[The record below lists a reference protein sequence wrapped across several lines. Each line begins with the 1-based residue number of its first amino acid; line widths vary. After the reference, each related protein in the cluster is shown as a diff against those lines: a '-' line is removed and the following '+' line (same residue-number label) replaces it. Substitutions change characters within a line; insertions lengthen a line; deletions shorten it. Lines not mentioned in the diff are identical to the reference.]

1 MSQQD
6 TQLLTV
12 DEVASELRVK
22 PETVRT
28 WIRAGELEAV
38 DLGREYRIYRADLN
52 KFLQDRKTRKKK
64 RK

>member
-12 DEVASELRVK
+12 DEVASELKIK

-28 WIRAGELEAV
+28 WIRAGELDAV
-38 DLGREYRIYRADLN
+38 DLGREYRIYRVDLN
-52 KFLQDRKTRKKK
+52 KFLQSRKTSKKK
-64 RK
+64 RQ